1 MKKKQFIEFKNYI
14 LNRFI
19 RIKGVVSVNLVGSFW
34 ENPKSSNYR
43 DIDIVVILDKLNIK
57 KL

>member
-43 DIDIVVILDKLNIK
+43 DIDIVVIFG
-57 KL
+57 